1 MVVQWYP
8 GHMAKARRELREIL
22 PLLDILIEVA
32 DARLPQGSRNPD
44 LGKLLA
50 RDDGSYKPRIL
61 VLNKID
67 LADPNKIAGWLEYY
81 KADGEKVVTLNARD
95 GQGLSRLT
103 ALLDEV
109 KPDPSQESVDRGRIR
124 RERLRIGVIGIPN
137 VGKSSVLNR
146 LTGRSATRVGNKPGV
161 TRGRQWVKKDSWQIL
176 DTPGLLW
183 PKITD
188 PDNGWLLA
196 FTGAVNPEILDPIEL
211 AWRLIEMLQIKYPS
225 SISGAYQIDPSQAD
239 AILEEI
245 GRKKGCLVRG
255 GKVDLRRA
263 AELLW
268 SDFRAGR
275 LGRFTLE
282 DPPHSQS
289 F

>member
-8 GHMAKARRELREIL
+8 GHMAKARRELQEIL

-44 LGKLLA
+44 LQKLLA
-50 RDDGSYKPRIL
+50 RDDGGNKPRIL

-67 LADPNKIAGWLEYY
+67 LADPKKIAGWLEYY
-81 KADGEKVVTLNARD
+81 KADGEKVVALNARD

-109 KPDPSQESVDRGRIR
+109 KPDLSQESGDRGRIR

-146 LTGRSATRVGNKPGV
+146 LAGRSATQVGNKPGV

-188 PDNGWLLA
+188 PEKGWLLA
-196 FTGAVNPEILDPIEL
+196 FTGAVNPEILDPTDL
-211 AWRLIEMLQIKYPS
+211 AWRLIEMLLVKYPS
-225 SISGAYQIDPSQAD
+225 SLSLAYQIDSSQTN

-282 DPPHSQS
+282 DPPLS
-289 F
+289 